1 MKKEEADVLKREF
14 NEGTSEEDALN
25 FMSSESLEES
35 QMVLDFLEKYLGT
48 AITDYC
54 LDESYDLLD
63 TDQGDLVRTL
73 WFSRGMEDTFVCINP
88 RFQIKGFDAD
98 IPLLLLSQVAE
109 HLEKLR
115 TMLTSEGER
124 EIKKWRT
131 DGREG
136 F

>member
-35 QMVLDFLEKYLGT
+35 QMVLEFLEKYLET

-73 WFSRGMEDTFVCINP
+73 WFSRGMEDTFVCVTP
-88 RFQIKGFDAD
+88 DGGIKAMDPVIPMGF
-98 IPLLLLSQVAE
+98 LSNIAKALDE
-109 HLEKLR
+109 I
-115 TMLTSEGER
+115 R
-124 EIKKWRT
+124 E
-131 DGREG
+131 E
-136 F
+136 